1 MAQPKLILGAVVLLV
16 AVGALAMA
24 WNSDD
29 GATPAAAEKAPG
41 QVSAA
46 SKPAIAAAAVP
57 SPGVAAAGPAER
69 RLNLAAL
76 RQELAGRA
84 DGEAEVNRILS
95 FARFQDQVS
104 AYGENRK
111 SLSDKD
117 RRAEAQNILN
127 ALPDHVARKEIM
139 PIQAKA
145 MSIALLQDSEPD
157 LATRNTAI
165 QNVQQQWN
173 DYARQTVGQSPAQDP
188 RHQIYDQQ
196 SLQIV
201 QRVQAAVPDAA
212 QQQVVIA
219 QQLQA
224 LRSRLYDNAPAAAA
238 H

>member
-1 MAQPKLILGAVVLLV
+1 MAQPKLIWGAVVLLLV
-16 AVGALAMA
+16 VGALAMA
-24 WNSDD
+24 WSSGDD
-29 GATPAAAEKAPG
+29 STPPAAAKAPE
-41 QVSAA
+41 QVSTAGKRTVPTA
-46 SKPAIAAAAVP
+46 EMP
-57 SPGVAAAGPAER
+57 SPRITAAGPAER
-69 RLNLAAL
+69 RLDLVAL
-76 RQELAGRA
+76 RKELAGRA
-84 DGEAEVNRILS
+84 DGEAEVSRILS

-111 SLSDKD
+111 NLSDKD
-117 RRAEAQNILN
+117 RRAEAQRILN

-139 PIQAKA
+139 PVQAKA

-157 LATRNTAI
+157 LGTRNAAI

-173 DYARQTVGQSPAQDP
+173 DYAKQTIGQSPAQDP

-212 QQQVVIA
+212 QQQIVIA
-219 QQLQA
+219 QQLQE
-224 LRSRLYDNAPAAAA
+224 LRSRLYDNAPAAVP

>member
-1 MAQPKLILGAVVLLV
+1 MAKSKLIWGAVVLLA
-16 AVGALAMA
+16 AVGALAMV
-24 WNSDD
+24 WNSNDD
-29 GATPAAAEKAPG
+29 AVPTTAAKAPE
-41 QVSAA
+41 QVSTV
-46 SKPAIAAAAVP
+46 SKPVVPAPAVS
-57 SPGVAAAGPAER
+57 SPGIATAGPAER
-69 RLNLAAL
+69 RLNLVAL
-76 RQELAGRA
+76 RQALAGRA
-84 DGEAEVNRILS
+84 DGEAEVTRILS

-139 PIQAKA
+139 PVQAKA

-157 LATRNTAI
+157 LATRNAAI

-173 DYARQTVGQSPAQDP
+173 DYAKLTIGQSPAQDP
-188 RHQIYDQQ
+188 RHQVYDQE

-212 QQQVVIA
+212 QQQVAIA
-219 QQLQA
+219 QQLQT
-224 LRSRLYDNAPAAAA
+224 LRSRLYDNAPAAAV

>member
-1 MAQPKLILGAVVLLV
+1 MAQPKLIWGAVVLLV
-16 AVGALAMA
+16 VVGTLAMA
-24 WNSDD
+24 WSSGDD
-29 GATPAAAEKAPG
+29 STPSPAAKAPE
-41 QVSAA
+41 QISAA
-46 SKPAIAAAAVP
+46 NKGAVP
-57 SPGVAAAGPAER
+57 TAEAPSSRNTVAGPAER
-69 RLNLAAL
+69 SLNVAAL
-76 RQELAGRA
+76 RRELAGRA

-201 QRVQAAVPDAA
+201 QRVQAAVPDAV
-212 QQQVVIA
+212 QQQAVIA